1 MVGRCHIVLLKRASI
16 DNGKGNQKAK
26 TRKLIFQS
34 CAVLIQR
41 EHDIPLCEHLLR
53 YVALSH
59 VINEGVPE
67 DLHKEFLHILKM
79 DSKSTSPDRAE
90 QLKLCYQTIFLFWII
105 SINGSPICV
114 LSRVILGQN

>member
-1 MVGRCHIVLLKRASI
+1 MKYETWLVDVTLFLLKRASI

-67 DLHKEFLHILKM
+67 DYTRN
-79 DSKSTSPDRAE
+79 S
-90 QLKLCYQTIFLFWII
+90 CIF
-105 SINGSPICV
+105 
-114 LSRVILGQN
+114 